1 MPTPLII
8 GNIYVMP
15 HNLTISSS
23 DIIHSLKLSC
33 QIPDV
38 VEAIASQSII
48 AEAAQEAGIT
58 VTPEELQ
65 QEGDDLRFAK
75 KLVKAK
81 ETWTW
86 LEKHHLSVN
95 EFEELAYNNILSR
108 KLANHLFSP
117 QLEKSFYEH
126 QLDYVAAV
134 TYEVVFEDRDLA
146 LELFYALEEGE
157 INFPEIARLYIPETE
172 LRRAYG
178 YQGLRYRKDF
188 RPEIAAA
195 VFAAAPPQA
204 LKPITTSKG
213 VHLIWVEEVIQPQ
226 LDKQLRQK
234 IITESFSDWLKQ
246 QFSAMK
252 IGIPSIFR
260 GKSYSGSH
268 DKPKELRTDFSRII
282 VAKGGIFPT

>member
-1 MPTPLII
+1 MQ
-8 GNIYVMP
+8 
-15 HNLTISSS
+15 NLTISTS

-48 AEAAQEAGIT
+48 VEAAQEAGIT

-75 KLVKAK
+75 KLVRAK
-81 ETWTW
+81 DTWTW

-108 KLANHLFSP
+108 KLANHLFSA
-117 QLEKSFYEH
+117 QLEKHFYER

-134 TYEVVFEDRDLA
+134 TYEVIFEDRDLA

-157 INFPEIARLYIPETE
+157 VNFPEIARLYISDSE
-172 LRRAYG
+172 LRRTYG

-195 VFAAAPPQA
+195 VFAAAPPEA
-204 LKPITTSKG
+204 LKPITTPKG

-226 LDKQLRQK
+226 LDEQLRQK

-246 QFSAMK
+246 QINAMK
-252 IGIPSIFR
+252 IVTHIDSDANMR
-260 GKSYSGSH
+260 SQE
-268 DKPKELRTDFSRII
+268 ELLEL
-282 VAKGGIFPT
+282 V

>member
-1 MPTPLII
+1 MSE
-8 GNIYVMP
+8 
-15 HNLTISSS
+15 HFTISTL

-48 AEAAQEAGIT
+48 TKTAQELRIT

-81 ETWTW
+81 DTWTW

-108 KLANHLFSP
+108 KLANHLFSD
-117 QLEKSFYEH
+117 QLEKHFYEH

-134 TYEVVFEDRDLA
+134 TYEVIFEDRDLA

-157 INFPEIARLYIPETE
+157 INFPEIARLYISEPE

-195 VFAAAPPQA
+195 VFAAAPPNA
-204 LKPITTSKG
+204 LKPITTPKG
-213 VHLIWVEEVIQPQ
+213 VHLIWVEEIIQPQ
-226 LDKQLRQK
+226 LDEQLRQK
-234 IITESFSDWLKQ
+234 IITESFSNWLKQ
-246 QFSAMK
+246 QINAMR
-252 IGIPSIFR
+252 IVTQIDSDANVR
-260 GKSYSGSH
+260 SH
-268 DKPKELRTDFSRII
+268 EELLDTSFT
-282 VAKGGIFPT
+282 KTK

>member
-1 MPTPLII
+1 
-8 GNIYVMP
+8 MP

-48 AEAAQEAGIT
+48 AEAVQEAGIA

-81 ETWTW
+81 DTWTW

-95 EFEELAYNNILSR
+95 EFEQLAYKNILSR
-108 KLANHLFSP
+108 KLANHLFSA
-117 QLEKSFYEH
+117 QVEKHFYEH

-157 INFPEIARLYIPETE
+157 INFPEIARLYILEPE

-178 YQGLRYRKDF
+178 YQGLQYRKDF
-188 RPEIAAA
+188 RPDIAAA
-195 VFAAAPPQA
+195 VFAAAPPAA
-204 LKPITTSKG
+204 LKPITTPKG
-213 VHLIWVEEVIQPQ
+213 VHLIWVEDIIQPQ
-226 LDKQLRQK
+226 LDEQLRQK

-246 QFSAMK
+246 QINAMK
-252 IGIPSIFR
+252 IVIQIDSD
-260 GKSYSGSH
+260 GSQE
-268 DKPKELRTDFSRII
+268 ELVDILFT
-282 VAKGGIFPT
+282 KTK

>member
-1 MPTPLII
+1 
-8 GNIYVMP
+8 MP
-15 HNLTISSS
+15 HNLNISTS

-33 QIPDV
+33 QIPAV

-48 AEAAQEAGIT
+48 TEAAQAAGIT

-81 ETWTW
+81 DTWSW
-86 LEKHHLSVN
+86 LEKHHLSVD

-108 KLANHLFSP
+108 KLANHLFSN
-117 QLEKSFYEH
+117 QLEKHFYEH
-126 QLDYVAAV
+126 QLDYIAAV

-157 INFPEIARLYIPETE
+157 INFPDIARLYISESE
-172 LRRAYG
+172 ARRAYG
-178 YQGLRYRKDF
+178 YKGLRYRKDF

-195 VFAAAPPQA
+195 VFAAAPPEA
-204 LKPITTSKG
+204 LKPITTPKG
-213 VHLIWVEEVIQPQ
+213 VYLIWVEEVIQPQ
-226 LDKQLRQK
+226 LDEQLRQK

-246 QFSAMK
+246 QITAMK
-252 IGIPSIFR
+252 IVTQIDSD
-260 GKSYSGSH
+260 GSQE
-268 DKPKELRTDFSRII
+268 ELIDTLFT
-282 VAKGGIFPT
+282 KTK

>member
-1 MPTPLII
+1 M
-8 GNIYVMP
+8 M
-15 HNLTISSS
+15 HSLTISTS

-48 AEAAQEAGIT
+48 VEAAQEAGIT

-75 KLVKAK
+75 KLVRAK

-117 QLEKSFYEH
+117 QVEKHFYER

-134 TYEVVFEDRDLA
+134 TYEVIFEDRDLA

-157 INFPEIARLYIPETE
+157 IDFPAIARLYIPNPE

-178 YQGLRYRKDF
+178 YQGLRYRKDL

-195 VFAAAPPQA
+195 VFAAAPPEA
-204 LKPITTSKG
+204 LKPITTPKG
-213 VHLIWVEEVIQPQ
+213 VHLIWVEEVIEPQ
-226 LDKQLRQK
+226 LDEQLRQQ
-234 IITESFSDWLKQ
+234 IITESFSDWLRQ
-246 QFSAMK
+246 QINAMR
-252 IGIPSIFR
+252 IVTHID
-260 GKSYSGSH
+260 SGTNVRSQE
-268 DKPKELRTDFSRII
+268 ELLEQ
-282 VAKGGIFPT
+282 V

>member
-1 MPTPLII
+1 
-8 GNIYVMP
+8 MP
-15 HNLTISSS
+15 HHLSISSS
-23 DIIHSLKLSC
+23 DIIHNLKLSC

-38 VEAIASQSII
+38 VEAVASLSII
-48 AEAAQEAGIT
+48 AEAAQEAGIS

-65 QEGDDLRFAK
+65 QEGNDLRFTK
-75 KLVKAK
+75 KLVRAK
-81 ETWTW
+81 DTWTW

-95 EFEELAYNNILSR
+95 EFEELAYNNVLSR
-108 KLANHLFSP
+108 KLANHLFSA
-117 QLEKSFYEH
+117 QLEKHFYEH

-157 INFPEIARLYIPETE
+157 VNFPEIARLYIPEPE

-195 VFAAAPPQA
+195 VFAAAPPEV
-204 LKPITTSKG
+204 LKPITTTKG

-226 LDKQLRQK
+226 LDEQLVKK
-234 IITESFSDWLKQ
+234 IIAESFSDWLKQ
-246 QFSAMK
+246 QINAMK
-252 IGIPSIFR
+252 IVIQIDSD
-260 GKSYSGSH
+260 GSE
-268 DKPKELRTDFSRII
+268 KELLDMSFT
-282 VAKGGIFPT
+282 KTK

>member
-1 MPTPLII
+1 
-8 GNIYVMP
+8 MP

-48 AEAAQEAGIT
+48 AEAVQEAGIA

-65 QEGDDLRFAK
+65 QEGDDLRFTK

-81 ETWTW
+81 DTWTW

-95 EFEELAYNNILSR
+95 EFEELAYKNILSR
-108 KLANHLFSP
+108 KLANHLFSA
-117 QLEKSFYEH
+117 QVEKHFYQH

-134 TYEVVFEDRDLA
+134 TYEVVFEERDLA

-157 INFPEIARLYIPETE
+157 INFPEIARLYISEPE

-178 YQGLRYRKDF
+178 YKGLQYRKDF
-188 RPEIAAA
+188 RPDIAAA
-195 VFAAAPPQA
+195 VFAAAPPEA
-204 LKPITTSKG
+204 LKPITTPKG
-213 VHLIWVEEVIQPQ
+213 VHLIWVEEIIQPQ
-226 LDKQLRQK
+226 LDEQLRQK

-246 QFSAMK
+246 QINAMK
-252 IGIPSIFR
+252 IVIQIDSD
-260 GKSYSGSH
+260 GSQE
-268 DKPKELRTDFSRII
+268 ELLDILFT
-282 VAKGGIFPT
+282 KTK

>member
-1 MPTPLII
+1 
-8 GNIYVMP
+8 MP
-15 HNLTISSS
+15 HNLNISTS

-48 AEAAQEAGIT
+48 AEAAQAAGIT

-81 ETWTW
+81 DTWSW
-86 LEKHHLSVN
+86 LEKHHLSVD

-108 KLANHLFSP
+108 KLANHLFSN
-117 QLEKSFYEH
+117 QLEKHFYEH
-126 QLDYVAAV
+126 QLDYIAAV

-157 INFPEIARLYIPETE
+157 INFPDIARLYISEPQA
-172 LRRAYG
+172 RRAYG
-178 YQGLRYRKDF
+178 YQGLRYRKNF

-195 VFAAAPPQA
+195 VFAAAPPEA
-204 LKPITTSKG
+204 LKPITTPKG
-213 VHLIWVEEVIQPQ
+213 VYLIWVEEIIQPQ
-226 LDKQLRQK
+226 LDEQLRQK

-246 QFSAMK
+246 QITAMK
-252 IGIPSIFR
+252 IVTQIDSD
-260 GKSYSGSH
+260 SSQ
-268 DKPKELRTDFSRII
+268 DELIDTLFT
-282 VAKGGIFPT
+282 KTK

>member
-1 MPTPLII
+1 MQ
-8 GNIYVMP
+8 
-15 HNLTISSS
+15 NLTISTS

-48 AEAAQEAGIT
+48 VEAAKEAGIT

-75 KLVKAK
+75 KLVRAK
-81 ETWTW
+81 DTWTW

-95 EFEELAYNNILSR
+95 EFEELAYNNILSG
-108 KLANHLFSP
+108 KLANHLFSA
-117 QLEKSFYEH
+117 QLEKHFYER

-134 TYEVVFEDRDLA
+134 TYEVIFEDRDLA

-157 INFPEIARLYIPETE
+157 VNFPEIARLYIPDPE
-172 LRRAYG
+172 LRRTYG

-195 VFAAAPPQA
+195 VFAAAPPEA
-204 LKPITTSKG
+204 LKPITTPKG

-226 LDKQLRQK
+226 LDEQLRQK

-246 QFSAMK
+246 QINTMNIVTHIDSDANMR
-252 IGIPSIFR
+252 SQE
-260 GKSYSGSH
+260 
-268 DKPKELRTDFSRII
+268 ELLEL
-282 VAKGGIFPT
+282 V

>member
-1 MPTPLII
+1 
-8 GNIYVMP
+8 MP

-33 QIPDV
+33 QIPEV

-48 AEAAQEAGIT
+48 AEAAQQLGIT

-65 QEGDDLRFAK
+65 QQGDDLRFAK

-81 ETWTW
+81 DTWTW

-95 EFEELAYNNILSR
+95 EFEELAYNNILSW
-108 KLANHLFSP
+108 KLANHLFSA
-117 QLEKSFYEH
+117 QLEKYFYER
-126 QLDYVAAV
+126 QSDYVAAV

-157 INFPEIARLYIPETE
+157 INFPEIARLYIAEPE

-178 YQGLRYRKDF
+178 YQGLRYRKNF
-188 RPEIAAA
+188 RPEFAAA
-195 VFAAAPPQA
+195 VFAATPPEA

-226 LDKQLRQK
+226 LNEQLRQK
-234 IITESFSDWLKQ
+234 IITELFSDWLKQ
-246 QFSAMK
+246 QINAMK
-252 IGIPSIFR
+252 IVTQIDSDANVRSQQKFAR
-260 GKSYSGSH
+260 
-268 DKPKELRTDFSRII
+268 
-282 VAKGGIFPT
+282 

>member
-1 MPTPLII
+1 
-8 GNIYVMP
+8 MP
-15 HNLTISSS
+15 HSLAISSS

-33 QIPDV
+33 QIPNV
-38 VEAIASQSII
+38 VEAIAAQSII
-48 AEAAQEAGIT
+48 IEAAKKLEIP

-65 QEGDDLRFAK
+65 QEGDRLRFAK

-108 KLANHLFSP
+108 KLANHLFSA
-117 QLEKSFYEH
+117 QLEKHFYEH

-157 INFPEIARLYIPETE
+157 INFPEIARLYIPEPE

-195 VFAAAPPQA
+195 VFAAVPPQS
-204 LKPITTSKG
+204 LKPITTPKG

-226 LDKQLRQK
+226 LDEQLRQK
-234 IITESFSDWLKQ
+234 IIAESFSDWLKQ
-246 QFSAMK
+246 QINAIK
-252 IGIPSIFR
+252 IITQIDSDSNVR
-260 GKSYSGSH
+260 SQE
-268 DKPKELRTDFSRII
+268 ELLNMSSNTT
-282 VAKGGIFPT
+282 K